1 MKLISCHIDAFGKL
15 KNVDLKFDEHLNSIC
30 EENGFGKTTLAMF
43 IKAMFYGLGA
53 NARKNSKLTDRTQY
67 QPFGMQGGYGG
78 SIVFSCDKGKF
89 IVRRVFN
96 RTSTLDEF
104 YLFDAENNMPSKAFS
119 SDIGQE
125 LFNVGKDTFDA
136 TIFFGQKHL
145 ESEVNDDIRATL
157 STGELSGDDLDSL
170 TKAIDKIK
178 VKRKDIKAQLK
189 TIDLEKEN
197 RELNT
202 LYLQENEYNKKIKKC
217 ESDLALYDERILY
230 YKNEQKNLDD
240 KKDEFEEL
248 DKQKS
253 VLELYIND
261 KEKEKN
267 NLKSIKNEEKSQ
279 KNNKKL
285 KINNIFLILSI
296 IFVVFS
302 LISLGV
308 YFALNSVFLIAGF
321 AVLFVVGVLFIILHI
336 MRLRRFKQK
345 LDIEEDNQNLKFE
358 ELKKID
364 MQINEKSKQLKE
376 INFKIENLLGGNVNA
391 FVANYEK
398 IAKCIE
404 SYGNE
409 KVKAKN
415 DIKHYQEEVSLLQT
429 KIMELDDK
437 IQEDKENYELF
448 SNNLKILDKTEEFL
462 TNSGNNLSKR
472 YVEPVQRKFDE
483 FYSKFFVKDQIVVN
497 SDLNMLLK
505 NNYLEEGYLSAG
517 LQDLVQIC
525 KRFALIDLIY
535 KKEKPFIILDDPFIN
550 LDDKNLKIAQ
560 EILNEISKNY
570 QIIFL
575 TCHSS
580 RKL

>member
-78 SIVFSCDKGKF
+78 SIGFSCDKGKF

-104 YLFDAENNMPSKAFS
+104 YLFDAENNMPSKVFS

-178 VKRKDIKAQLK
+178 AKRKDIKAQLK

>member
-1 MKLISCHIDAFGKL
+1 
-15 KNVDLKFDEHLNSIC
+15 
-30 EENGFGKTTLAMF
+30 
-43 IKAMFYGLGA
+43 
-53 NARKNSKLTDRTQY
+53 
-67 QPFGMQGGYGG
+67 
-78 SIVFSCDKGKF
+78 
-89 IVRRVFN
+89 
-96 RTSTLDEF
+96 
-104 YLFDAENNMPSKAFS
+104 MPSKAFS

-285 KINNIFLILSI
+285 KINNIFFILSI

-364 MQINEKSKQLKE
+364 IQINEKSKQLKE

-448 SNNLKILDKTEEFL
+448 INNLKILDKTEEFL

-472 YVEPVQRKFDE
+472 YVEPVQIKFDE
-483 FYSKFFVKDQIVVN
+483 FYSKFFVKDQILVN

-560 EILNEISKNY
+560 EILNEISKKY